1 MHSMSSL
8 GNGIVSSAGAAA
20 AAGDGDN
27 ADPSVGRRRRLERKV
42 CRTECGGEGQNLN
55 SPFPR

>member
-20 AAGDGDN
+20 AAAGDGDN
-27 ADPSVGRRRRLERKV
+27 ADPSVGKRRRLERKV
-42 CRTECGGEGQNLN
+42 CRTECGGKRGK
-55 SPFPR
+55 F